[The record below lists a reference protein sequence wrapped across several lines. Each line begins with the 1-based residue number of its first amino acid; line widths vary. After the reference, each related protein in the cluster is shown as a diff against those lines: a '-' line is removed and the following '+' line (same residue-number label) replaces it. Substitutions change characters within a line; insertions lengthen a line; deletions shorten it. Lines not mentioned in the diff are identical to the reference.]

1 MNVNMRELENHIE
14 FEPNTY
20 YASFSA
26 ELELSASP
34 MWAILAH
41 LKAKHHL
48 PVLYRILKAV
58 STLFIFYKNVIFFLK
73 PWKEIEIA
81 TSKITTMFLI
91 FKQFQG
97 LMFL

>member
-1 MNVNMRELENHIE
+1 MNVNTRELENHIE

-41 LKAKHHL
+41 LKSKKHL
-48 PVLYRILKAV
+48 PVLNRIIKSVPNRVEKNEIGLLMAAV
-58 STLFIFYKNVIFFLK
+58 ISYY
-73 PWKEIEIA
+73 E
-81 TSKITTMFLI
+81 KI
-91 FKQFQG
+91 
-97 LMFL
+97 

>member
-58 STLFIFYKNVIFFLK
+58 STWGLGRLGTKIKFDTPTFYICVQIDINRCQFISPDFCFRF
-73 PWKEIEIA
+73 
-81 TSKITTMFLI
+81 
-91 FKQFQG
+91 
-97 LMFL
+97 